1 MYRHFVSLFLSLVRT
16 ILKRRR
22 KRVTSVSTYT
32 LGLFPP
38 SPPPIAVMAPRGRKK
53 KAGLTRADAA
63 RDAMRA
69 FGFAER
75 LINVCIKELLEVYGE
90 GGWFL
95 IEECGYS
102 VLLNKCLEKSDEQDK
117 NLAEDRIEE
126 RAEEQN
132 LEMADAEE
140 QEQEDNEM
148 VEAEQDQNVEMVEAG
163 QEPTPQLEEKQKEQE
178 HQVEDG
184 RGDVGSNSTSL
195 VGCAAER
202 GAKTGQTEALS
213 ITSETDILDSSSPAG
228 EASVIDYASPAAAD
242 FPSADA
248 SGGFAQR
255 PAEGAKS
262 SGCGG
267 WISDSD
273 EDEVPDADSVGDDDE
288 IIQLTPEPLCEE
300 LEELVKA
307 IQGERKKKRTRVVLS
322 LWYQALGDYD
332 ASESAP
338 VSAYDGSVH
347 VDDSTDDVFAAPSS
361 DYGNEDGVF
370 GSSGGHDGPILPP
383 PSEMESDEG
392 TALREWRR
400 QNAIQLEEKEKRE
413 KELRNQIIEEAN
425 QFKEEFRKKRELA
438 CENNKAAN
446 REKEKLYVETQE
458 KLYAEASKNYW
469 KAIAELVP
477 KEVPTIE
484 KRRGKK
490 KEDDPKKPTI
500 SVIQGPKPGK
510 PTDLSRMRQI
520 LLKLKQNP
528 PTHLKLAPQPS
539 SEAAAPPKNVP
550 ETKPTEP
557 VAAA

>member
-1 MYRHFVSLFLSLVRT
+1 
-16 ILKRRR
+16 
-22 KRVTSVSTYT
+22 
-32 LGLFPP
+32 
-38 SPPPIAVMAPRGRKK
+38 MAPRGRRK

-95 IEECGYS
+95 IEECSYS
-102 VLLNKCLEKSDEQDK
+102 VLLHKCLEKSDEQDK
-117 NLAEDRIEE
+117 NLAEDGIEE

-148 VEAEQDQNVEMVEAG
+148 VEAEQDQNQEMVEAG
-163 QEPTPQLEEKQKEQE
+163 QDQNVEMEQE
-178 HQVEDG
+178 QQVEDG

-195 VGCAAER
+195 VGGVAET
-202 GAKTGQTEALS
+202 GAKTCQTEALS
-213 ITSETDILDSSSPAG
+213 TTSVTDILDSSSPAG
-228 EASVIDYASPAAAD
+228 EASVIDYVSPA
-242 FPSADA
+242 ADA

-255 PAEGAKS
+255 PAEGNKQTHSLAIKLS
-262 SGCGG
+262 LSF
-267 WISDSD
+267 ILTD
-273 EDEVPDADSVGDDDE
+273 
-288 IIQLTPEPLCEE
+288 LTPEPLCEE
-300 LEELVKA
+300 LEELVKEL
-307 IQGERKKKRTRVVLS
+307 QGEKKKKRTSSIVADLV
-322 LWYQALGDYD
+322 WNQGLGDD
-332 ASESAP
+332 ASESVP

-361 DYGNEDGVF
+361 DYGGYSNGADVF
-370 GSSGGHDGPILPP
+370 GSNGGHDGPILPP
-383 PSEMESDEG
+383 PSDMESDEG
-392 TALREWRR
+392 AALREWRR

-425 QFKEEFRKKRELA
+425 QFKEEFHKKRELA

-458 KLYAEASKNYW
+458 KFYAEASKNYW

-528 PTHLKLAPQPS
+528 PAHLKLAPQPP

-550 ETKPTEP
+550 ETKPTEA
-557 VAAA
+557 VAAT

>member
-1 MYRHFVSLFLSLVRT
+1 
-16 ILKRRR
+16 
-22 KRVTSVSTYT
+22 
-32 LGLFPP
+32 
-38 SPPPIAVMAPRGRKK
+38 MAPRGRKK

-102 VLLNKCLEKSDEQDK
+102 VLLHKCLEKSDEQDK

-195 VGCAAER
+195 VGCAAET

-228 EASVIDYASPAAAD
+228 EASVIDYASPAAAA

-255 PAEGAKS
+255 PAEGNKQTHSTPLNYLSLGAKS

-307 IQGERKKKRTRVVLS
+307 IQGEKKKKRTR
-322 LWYQALGDYD
+322 W
-332 ASESAP
+332 
-338 VSAYDGSVH
+338 
-347 VDDSTDDVFAAPSS
+347 
-361 DYGNEDGVF
+361 ED
-370 GSSGGHDGPILPP
+370 
-383 PSEMESDEG
+383 
-392 TALREWRR
+392 
-400 QNAIQLEEKEKRE
+400 
-413 KELRNQIIEEAN
+413 
-425 QFKEEFRKKRELA
+425 
-438 CENNKAAN
+438 
-446 REKEKLYVETQE
+446 
-458 KLYAEASKNYW
+458 
-469 KAIAELVP
+469 
-477 KEVPTIE
+477 
-484 KRRGKK
+484 
-490 KEDDPKKPTI
+490 
-500 SVIQGPKPGK
+500 
-510 PTDLSRMRQI
+510 
-520 LLKLKQNP
+520 
-528 PTHLKLAPQPS
+528 
-539 SEAAAPPKNVP
+539 
-550 ETKPTEP
+550 
-557 VAAA
+557 

>member
-1 MYRHFVSLFLSLVRT
+1 
-16 ILKRRR
+16 
-22 KRVTSVSTYT
+22 
-32 LGLFPP
+32 
-38 SPPPIAVMAPRGRKK
+38 MAPRGRRK

-95 IEECGYS
+95 IEECSYS
-102 VLLNKCLEKSDEQDK
+102 VLLHKCLEKSDEQDK
-117 NLAEDRIEE
+117 NLAEDGIEE

-148 VEAEQDQNVEMVEAG
+148 VEAEQDQNQEMVEAG
-163 QEPTPQLEEKQKEQE
+163 QDQNVEMEQE
-178 HQVEDG
+178 QQVEDG

-195 VGCAAER
+195 VGGVAET
-202 GAKTGQTEALS
+202 GAKTCQTEALS
-213 ITSETDILDSSSPAG
+213 TTSVTDILDSSSPAG
-228 EASVIDYASPAAAD
+228 EASVIDYVSPA
-242 FPSADA
+242 ADA

-255 PAEGAKS
+255 PAEGVKS

-273 EDEVPDADSVGDDDE
+273 EDEDPDAVSVGDDDE

-300 LEELVKA
+300 LEELVKEL
-307 IQGERKKKRTRVVLS
+307 QGEKKKKRTSSIVADLV
-322 LWYQALGDYD
+322 WNQGLGFND
-332 ASESAP
+332 ASESVP

-361 DYGNEDGVF
+361 DYGGYSNGADVF
-370 GSSGGHDGPILPP
+370 GSNGGHDGPILPP
-383 PSEMESDEG
+383 PSDMESDEG
-392 TALREWRR
+392 AALREWRR

-425 QFKEEFRKKRELA
+425 QFKEEFHKKRELA

-458 KLYAEASKNYW
+458 KFYAEASKNYW

-528 PTHLKLAPQPS
+528 PAHLKLAPQPP

-550 ETKPTEP
+550 ETKPTEA
-557 VAAA
+557 VAAT

>member
-195 VGCAAER
+195 VGCAAET

-228 EASVIDYASPAAAD
+228 EASVIDYASPAAAA

-307 IQGERKKKRTRVVLS
+307 IQGEKKKKRTR
-322 LWYQALGDYD
+322 W
-332 ASESAP
+332 
-338 VSAYDGSVH
+338 
-347 VDDSTDDVFAAPSS
+347 
-361 DYGNEDGVF
+361 ED
-370 GSSGGHDGPILPP
+370 
-383 PSEMESDEG
+383 
-392 TALREWRR
+392 
-400 QNAIQLEEKEKRE
+400 
-413 KELRNQIIEEAN
+413 
-425 QFKEEFRKKRELA
+425 
-438 CENNKAAN
+438 
-446 REKEKLYVETQE
+446 
-458 KLYAEASKNYW
+458 
-469 KAIAELVP
+469 
-477 KEVPTIE
+477 
-484 KRRGKK
+484 
-490 KEDDPKKPTI
+490 
-500 SVIQGPKPGK
+500 
-510 PTDLSRMRQI
+510 
-520 LLKLKQNP
+520 
-528 PTHLKLAPQPS
+528 
-539 SEAAAPPKNVP
+539 
-550 ETKPTEP
+550 
-557 VAAA
+557 